1 MDMTPFLDNKSKTPL
16 YRQLY
21 DYFKQE
27 ISHARITKGMK
38 LPSKRRKALSA
49 ARVHDTLPSVSARR
63 YYDDQQKAEAVSIG

>member
-38 LPSKRRKALSA
+38 LPFQNHFCPPCGSA
-49 ARVHDTLPSVSARR
+49 T
-63 YYDDQQKAEAVSIG
+63 